1 MTELIYIVTGVDKNG
16 KQFKLGPTSLF
27 HAINISSWNGSPWR
41 QIPARERKLIKRV
54 YSWLRV

>member
-1 MTELIYIVTGVDKNG
+1 LPVTELIYIVTGMDKDG

-41 QIPARERKLIKRV
+41 QIPDGKRKLIKRV
-54 YSWLRV
+54 YR